1 MNGKNRLVV
10 FTQFSHCLPRGGL
23 CDAPGGFWFSA
34 GEEKTRPGRPSWL
47 RAGWLVGVDVEA
59 VDPWLQLDTGSQQ
72 LRDVGCPW
80 TDAQVPVVLVLKK
93 DDLKEEGMES
103 G

>member
-1 MNGKNRLVV
+1 
-10 FTQFSHCLPRGGL
+10 
-23 CDAPGGFWFSA
+23 
-34 GEEKTRPGRPSWL
+34 
-47 RAGWLVGVDVEA
+47 VGVDVEA